1 MLDFDKF
8 AATPLVQ
15 SPFEYLIVP
24 GFVHSAAAAE
34 ASASFPAPDVPG
46 VLPAPPQCL
55 RDGFGRLLAAL
66 RSLRTTEVFAEK
78 FGLALSVDTLMVTL
92 RSRCRL
98 RDGAIH
104 TDTALKQVTALI
116 YLNDGWLDEGGRLRL
131 LNGPD
136 DIDDMI
142 AEIPPLAGTLLAFRR
157 SDNSWHGHKP
167 FAGVRRAIMLNWMT
181 NASAARRESARRPI
195 AGLRRSIV
203 VNYVTPD
210 WRSRH
215 ELAFPAAPIRD
226 V

>member
-1 MLDFDKF
+1 
-8 AATPLVQ
+8 
-15 SPFEYLIVP
+15 
-24 GFVHSAAAAE
+24 
-34 ASASFPAPDVPG
+34 
-46 VLPAPPQCL
+46 
-55 RDGFGRLLAAL
+55 
-66 RSLRTTEVFAEK
+66 
-78 FGLALSVDTLMVTL
+78 
-92 RSRCRL
+92 
-98 RDGAIH
+98 
-104 TDTALKQVTALI
+104 VTALI